1 MGWSAKRPFFHCYF
15 IFLGATFVCSMFVFI
30 LILGEKTAYLVRET
44 IHIGE
49 TTYSF

>member
-15 IFLGATFVCSMFVFI
+15 KIFVFI